1 MQSTGHGS
9 RHLSQPE
16 QSSGMMITSIPW
28 LKIAPNCGGQCRMH
42 VSQLM
47 QIDMSM
53 SSGGFF
59 HFGLRSRSARR
70 SSRVPAAIGGDGST
84 GPRSEH

>member
-1 MQSTGHGS
+1 M
-9 RHLSQPE
+9 SQPE

-47 QIDMSM
+47 QIDMSI

-59 HFGLRSRSARR
+59 HFGFRSRFSSRSARGDPP
-70 SSRVPAAIGGDGST
+70 SAA
-84 GPRSEH
+84 RLERRH